1 MAFYND
7 TTATPQDAISKH
19 ANKHPISNSFRLSY
33 NDLNKISTKTLH
45 TVGTYPARI
54 LPRLSS

>member
-33 NDLNKISTKTLH
+33 NDLNKISTRTLH
-45 TVGTYPARI
+45 TVGT
-54 LPRLSS
+54 